1 MSPLQRRERRGKGR
15 RVGGPD
21 MGRSGLPDM
30 TGSLVDEG
38 SEEVWRSSGREG
50 EEERGRVRENG
61 QMLCKG
67 LYSFFHCNSLFTK
80 YISWQL
86 QNQLLDYNYNL
97 VHIRF

>member
-1 MSPLQRRERRGKGR
+1 MSPLQRRERREARGKGR

-21 MGRSGLPDM
+21 RGRSGLPDM

-61 QMLCKG
+61 QMLIH
-67 LYSFFHCNSLFTK
+67 Y
-80 YISWQL
+80 L
-86 QNQLLDYNYNL
+86 QNTPQAATEST
-97 VHIRF
+97 IRL